1 MKKLLVTVAS
11 VTLTAILASPGQAQM
26 RGKYSG
32 GIGGHVVER
41 RDYDVRATD
50 LAPVFP
56 DSHACD
62 PVASPY
68 GSPHRHDGSVR
79 RQDRNSGLHGGLDIS
94 LVEGT
99 PLLAIAAG
107 KVIAKGEGG
116 NLEGFYLWMLHAPE
130 DTGLRFWSFIK
141 YQHLVALPA
150 VNPGDRVSAG
160 QVVAHSGM
168 SGTIGPAFGP
178 QGYPHLHV
186 SLHVAPGP
194 GSEQQDTSNS
204 FMPPK
209 GGKLADP
216 MLMFLP
222 ADRDFAGVED
232 LPAAEKRLPVAA
244 LARDGRIHPAGS
256 KVVWPV
262 YCSTRAG

>member
-1 MKKLLVTVAS
+1 MKKFPVSLAS
-11 VTLTAILASPGQAQM
+11 VMLGVMLAAPGQAQM

-32 GIGGHVVER
+32 GMVGHVVER
-41 RDYDVRATD
+41 RDYEVRATD

-56 DSHACD
+56 ASHACN
-62 PVASPY
+62 PIASPY
-68 GSPHRHDGSVR
+68 GSPHRFDGSVR
-79 RQDRNSGLHGGLDIS
+79 RQDRNSSLHGGLDIS
-94 LVEGT
+94 LDEAT

-130 DTGLRFWSFIK
+130 DTGLRFWSFVK
-141 YQHLVALPA
+141 YQHLVGLPA

-160 QVVAHSGM
+160 QAIAHSGL

-186 SLHVAPGP
+186 SLHIAPGP
-194 GSEQQDTSNS
+194 DFDQQGAVNS
-204 FMPPK
+204 FIPPK

-222 ADRDFAGVED
+222 ADRDFARVED

-244 LARDGRIHPAGS
+244 VTRDGRIHPAGS
-256 KVVWPV
+256 KLVWPV